1 MQRGWLPAALL
12 LFSAACTRWEPVNEV
27 PAFGVDKSEVKVAAD
42 REDGL
47 SVCDTLVVT
56 SNRSWSVNVTPE
68 DCEWLKL
75 GADADL
81 NVSGESREVRLPLTF
96 LDNRT
101 EQPRSATL
109 TFTTKGSKIEVPVQQ
124 QRIIYRL
131 KAVGTTYV
139 PDVSHLGGLYTIE
152 VNSNTDWYVSTKS
165 GSTIV
170 ADISRTDGKGNGKIV
185 VIIPENTAYET
196 KSLTV
201 LVSAAGCENVE
212 FTFDQQS
219 SRPYVLLD
227 KSLID
232 TTMIQSI
239 GAWRKLTFRTN
250 VPWTLRSEGDI
261 SMAVLPEGGPAGL
274 QTIRVR
280 FDGNPDYD
288 LRRKGSLI
296 LEPEGGQE
304 VTINYEQEKL
314 SVISLVFRTYPDV
327 YSNDSEYRN
336 WPFSQTLINNTND
349 QLYTTFFGD
358 FPFFFHWIGPSGNIC
373 YNQCG
378 FLLGNTSQ
386 GGFVDLPPIEGK
398 TLRKVEVFVG
408 NESQPVYASITDSD
422 DKVLSGGEKALL
434 DVNGSYKKH
443 IPSVSIDRELKE
455 QPQSYAEWILKDTKP
470 GTSYRF
476 AYTGQRIMVRWMT
489 LTYE

>member
-1 MQRGWLPAALL
+1 MRAGWLPATLL
-12 LFSAACTRWEPVNEV
+12 LLSISCTMWEPVKEA
-27 PAFGVDKSEVKVAAD
+27 PAFSIDKSEVKVAAD

-47 SVCDTLVVT
+47 SVCDTIVVT
-56 SNRSWSVNVTPE
+56 SNRSWSVNVSGE
-68 DCEWLKL
+68 DCQWLEL
-75 GADADL
+75 GTDADL
-81 NVSGESREVRLPLTF
+81 NVSGESREVRLRVTF
-96 LDNRT
+96 LDNKN

-109 TFTTKGSKIEVPVQQ
+109 TFTTKDDKIEVPVVQS
-124 QRIIYRL
+124 RIEYRL
-131 KAVGTTYV
+131 KPVGEAYF

-152 VNSNTDWYVSTKS
+152 VNSNTDWTVSIKP
-165 GSTIV
+165 GSTAS
-170 ADISRTDGKGNGKIV
+170 ADISRTDGQGRGKIV
-185 VIIPENTAYET
+185 VIIPENTTYQT
-196 KSLTV
+196 KTLTV
-201 LVSAAGCENVE
+201 VVSAAGCKDVE

-227 KSLID
+227 KSLLD
-232 TTMIQSI
+232 TSVVQSI

-261 SMAVLPEGGPAGL
+261 TMAVLPESGPAGL

-280 FDGNPDYD
+280 FDGNPDYN
-288 LRRKGSLI
+288 LRRSGSLI
-296 LEPEGGQE
+296 LEPEGGQG
-304 VTINYEQEKL
+304 VTIPYEQEKL
-314 SVISLVFRTYPDV
+314 SVISLVFRTYPDE
-327 YSNDSEYRN
+327 YSNDSGFRN

-349 QLYTTFFGD
+349 QLYTTFYGD

-378 FLLGNTSQ
+378 FLLGNTTS

-408 NESQPVYASITDSD
+408 NESQAVYASITDSD
-422 DKVLSGGEKALL
+422 DKVLTGGEKALL

-443 IPSVSIDRELKE
+443 IPSVSIESELQE
-455 QPQSYAEWILKDTKP
+455 QPQSYSEWTLKDTKP

-476 AYTGQRIMVRWMT
+476 AYTGQRIMIRWMT